1 MSPFQDLLRN
11 FRCGLRLA
19 TLRRVTRGD
28 FVVTTEAYALL
39 VITNLAV
46 LVVLGYAH
54 TGPDGQLEYFELP
67 RALMAVPLTL
77 AFGLLVERGNR
88 DPGTMLLLAVALF
101 AAGTALTVI
110 IGAVGL
116 LAQGPLEALRG
127 HYWRSLH
134 YFTFAWWSVIVAA
147 AVLRLTSADFRR
159 HAGNIAAGLML
170 LVLPGW
176 FLPQGYL
183 WGPTSDPDDGH
194 GRPGFWALA
203 EEAGFYAQQEAL
215 SQALG
220 GLHPERRGVP
230 DIYLVAAGLYGSE
243 DVFMKDVRLIETLF
257 RERFD
262 AEGRVLAL
270 VNNPQTVREYPVAS
284 LTSLSASLRRVGS
297 LMNPEEDILVLYVSS
312 HGSET
317 HQLSVDFWPLR
328 LNPIDPPAL
337 KQALDQSGIKWKVI
351 VVSACYS
358 GGFIGPLKDDNSLII
373 TASSADKHSFGCGN
387 ESESTYLA
395 KALFDEALRETYS
408 FEQAFEVAQKSIAQR
423 EREQN
428 FTASEPQIHVGTA
441 MRGKLRQVESRLA
454 IAADETPN

>member
-28 FVVTTEAYALL
+28 FVATPEAYAWLVVAHL
-39 VITNLAV
+39 VI
-46 LVVLGYAH
+46 LVVLGYAYA
-54 TGPDGQLEYFELP
+54 GQEGQLNYFELP
-67 RALMAVPLTL
+67 RALMAVSLTL

-88 DPGTMLLLAVALF
+88 DSGAMLLLAVALF
-101 AAGTALTVI
+101 AAGTTLTVI

-127 HYWRSLH
+127 HYWRYLH
-134 YFTFAWWSVIVAA
+134 YLTLAWWSVVLAA
-147 AVLRLTSADFRR
+147 AVLRLTTAGFRR
-159 HAGNIAAGLML
+159 HAGNITAGLML

-176 FLPQGYL
+176 LLPQGYL
-183 WGPTSDPDDGH
+183 WIPKYGPDDSY
-194 GRPGFWALA
+194 GRPEVWALA
-203 EEAGFYAQQEAL
+203 EEAGFYAQQEMLSKAL
-215 SQALG
+215 D
-220 GLHPERRGVP
+220 GLQPERRGVP
-230 DIYLVAAGLYGSE
+230 DIYLVAAGLYASE
-243 DVFMKDVRLIETLF
+243 DVFMKEVRVIETLF

-270 VNNPQTVREYPVAS
+270 VNNPQAVREYPVAS
-284 LTSLSASLRRVGS
+284 LTSLSASLERVGS

-328 LNPIDPPAL
+328 LDPIDPPAL
-337 KQALDQSGIKWKVI
+337 KQVLDQSGIKWKVI

-373 TASSADKHSFGCGN
+373 TASSASKRSFGCGN

-408 FEQAFEVAQKSIAQR
+408 FEQAFEAARKSIAQR

-428 FTASEPQIHVGTA
+428 FTPSEPQIHVGEA
-441 MRGKLRQVESRLA
+441 MRKKLRQVESSLA
-454 IAADETPN
+454 IGAVDTSN